1 MNYHKMNTS
10 KSRNRKGSRNSPHVT
25 TTWTS
30 NTIIHFVYFLNLVQ
44 IKSYNLYFC
53 VWLSLVQH
61 CICEIHIAAPSDSLR
76 FHWYMVFHCMN
87 LLQLKFYSIHSTVEI
102 FTTINNS
109 MRTLLCVIFIVVKH
123 TYFPF
128 YSFLNIKSSGIKY
141 IHNIVQLSPQFI
153 SRTFSYLFDA
163 HMWVFLMGI
172 YLGNAGSHCI
182 YSTLKNIAR
191 LPWWLSGK
199 ESTCQCRRHR
209 FDP

>member
-1 MNYHKMNTS
+1 MW
-10 KSRNRKGSRNSPHVT
+10 P
-25 TTWTS
+25 
-30 NTIIHFVYFLNLVQ
+30 
-44 IKSYNLYFC
+44 
-53 VWLSLVQH
+53 SLVQH
-61 CICEIHIAAPSDSLR
+61 CICEIHIAAPSDSLL
-76 FHWYMVFHCMN
+76 FHWYMVCHCMN

-163 HMWVFLMGI
+163 HMWIFLMGI

-182 YSTLKNIAR
+182 CSTLKNIAR
-191 LPWWLSGK
+191 LPWWLSLSFVFFFLQLEVFIPDLSSCTWPHSANGQ
-199 ESTCQCRRHR
+199 ESFSGSAMLWTRAILQTAGFKSNSSPH
-209 FDP
+209 

>member
-1 MNYHKMNTS
+1 
-10 KSRNRKGSRNSPHVT
+10 
-25 TTWTS
+25 
-30 NTIIHFVYFLNLVQ
+30 
-44 IKSYNLYFC
+44 
-53 VWLSLVQH
+53 
-61 CICEIHIAAPSDSLR
+61 
-76 FHWYMVFHCMN
+76 MVFHCMN
-87 LLQLKFYSIHSTVEI
+87 LLQLKFYSIQSTVEI

-163 HMWVFLMGI
+163 HMWIFLMGI

-182 YSTLKNIAR
+182 CSTLKNIAR

-199 ESTCQCRRHR
+199 EYTCQCRRHR
-209 FDP
+209 FDPWSGKIPHAAFSHRPQLLSLCSRAQEPQLLKLESPEPMLCNKRSHHNEKPMHRD